1 MRKITLAA
9 AAALTAASA
18 MAASPVAAKVDVKP
32 ANAKKFEMV
41 AKQSAVARF
50 DANAAFTGSRAA
62 TATNMPLYA
71 TPASFYNSM
80 DSEGYTYTK
89 NDEAKSA
96 YFFSLVAPNA
106 KVPFISIADN
116 ANPVWNWSEYVVNEE
131 QTALVPGPVQ
141 TATDDVFELS
151 TSYISEFTKVTYTGT
166 IAGSELT
173 WSNTADI
180 MAGRSFGDWGVEGQD
195 GAYFGGSPASA
206 PTSGNI
212 WGNIFSIDRTGAEGY
227 NPFGVSV
234 EFATSE
240 WGAKGVDPK
249 TVKLDAF
256 GSYIPAA
263 GAPFQLRGLYF
274 LTYYASTE
282 KLPLTISVYNVD
294 KDGKPD
300 MSTKIG
306 GGEIVLPASE
316 DMTSAMPK
324 VEIKAMNILG
334 YTSDAPVVSD
344 GTHELYVTV
353 EGFNEDFVKQFVML
367 VSKCSK
373 IPQADWSGD
382 NFDFYR
388 AAYPVNLNMRFSGT
402 ETASGET
409 VELTCPHI
417 HAYGDS
423 GDKTIL
429 WMATDFQI
437 YYDIYFPCIF
447 PAFVDQTFDVEI
459 PAEGGEGLC
468 PIDGYTGVDS
478 DIAQLWEDAIIDGE
492 VSDDWIS
499 YEVAYS
505 EPDELSYVAVSAD
518 ALPAGEVG
526 RKGTIKFSGYGCDF
540 TITVNQGD
548 VSGINSV
555 AAAANGNVEF
565 FDLQGRKLGAA
576 PANGLYIERNG
587 TTAATKLAR

>member
-18 MAASPVAAKVDVKP
+18 MAASPVAAKVDAKP
-32 ANAKKFEMV
+32 VSAKKFEMV
-41 AKQSAVARF
+41 AQQRAAARF

-62 TATNMPLYA
+62 TATNIPLYA
-71 TPASFYNSM
+71 TPSSFYCSM
-80 DSEGYTYTK
+80 DSEGYTYTTK
-89 NDEAKSA
+89 DGGE
-96 YFFSLVAPNA
+96 YFFSIVAPKA
-106 KVPFISIADN
+106 KVPFVSTAKDAN
-116 ANPVWNWSEYVVNEE
+116 AVWNWSEYVVNEAGD
-131 QTALVPGPVQ
+131 ALVPGPEQ
-141 TATDDVFELS
+141 TASGAVFELP
-151 TSYISEFTKVTYTGT
+151 TSFVSEYTGISYTGT
-166 IAGSELT
+166 IGGSELT
-173 WSNTADI
+173 WANPALGI
-180 MAGRSFGDWGVEGQD
+180 MAGRSFGDWGLEGND
-195 GAYFGGSPASA
+195 GAMFGATPASA
-206 PTSGNI
+206 PSSGNI
-212 WGNIFSIDRTGAEGY
+212 WGDIYSVDRTGAEDR
-227 NPFGVSV
+227 NAFGVS
-234 EFATSE
+234 EEYASSQ
-240 WGAKGVDPK
+240 WGAQGIDPS

-274 LTYYASTE
+274 VVYYASTE
-282 KLPLTISVYNVD
+282 NLPLTVSVYNVD
-294 KDGKPD
+294 ENGNPD

-306 GGEIVLPASE
+306 GGEVVLPASE
-316 DMTSAMPK
+316 EMTSAMPN

-334 YTSDAPVVSD
+334 YSSDAPVVSN
-344 GTHELYVTV
+344 GTDELYVAI
-353 EGFNEDFVKQFVML
+353 EGFNEEFVSQFVML
-367 VSKCSK
+367 VSKCSQ
-373 IPQADWSGD
+373 IPKVDWGGD
-382 NFDFYR
+382 NFSYYR
-388 AAYPVNLNMRFSGT
+388 AANPVNLDVRYSGI

-409 VELTCPHI
+409 VQLSDPYI

-423 GDKTIL
+423 KDNTIY
-429 WMATDFQI
+429 WMTTNYQI
-437 YYDIYFPCIF
+437 YYDIYFPCII

-468 PIDGYTGVDS
+468 PIDGYTGLDS

-505 EPDELSYVAVSAD
+505 EADELSYVAVSAD

-526 RKGTIKFSGYGCDF
+526 RTGTIKFTGYGCDF
-540 TITVNQGD
+540 TITVNQGE

-565 FDLQGRKLGAA
+565 FDLQGRKLSAA

-587 TTAATKLAR
+587 KTAATKLAR